1 MGWFDEQIRLRK
13 ISDDEAFAESFINI
27 AGSVMG
33 SKVSTL
39 LFDERQIVKNAIDE
53 ILKFYHVKGAEIPG
67 DMDDFIA
74 QLDFVLRPHG
84 IMYRNVK
91 LSGDWHKDA
100 IGAMIGVKREEDIP
114 VALIPDKTGSY
125 VFLNT
130 KEGRYEKVTSHNKDR
145 FAEEAITFYKPFPQT
160 KLSLKDL
167 IIYMARTF
175 SASDIAMAVML
186 TAAASLI
193 GLLLPKINN
202 IIFSTVVT
210 SGSLSMLLSI
220 SILLVCTGISM
231 ALFSAA
237 QNLCMTRINT
247 RMSIYVESAT
257 MMRILSLPADFFRNY
272 SSGEL
277 ASKMEYINALCSM
290 LVSTVMSSALTS
302 IFSLIYIGS
311 IFRYAPSMVAPA
323 LLVVLATVLLSV
335 ITTLVQMR
343 ISRAQMELDAKERGM
358 SFALVSGIQKIRLA
372 GAEKRAFAR
381 WGNLYAQ
388 KAKFSYDPPMIIKIN
403 PVITLIVS
411 LMGNLILQYVAAKT
425 SVSVADYYAFNTAYG
440 MVSGA
445 FMGLAGI
452 TLQIA
457 QVKPVLDQVK
467 PILEAVPESSE
478 NKQMLT
484 RMGGGVELNNVS
496 FRYNENMPMVIDNL
510 SLKIR
515 PGQYVA
521 IVGKTGCGKS
531 TLMRL
536 LLGFEKPL
544 KGAIYYDGKDINTI
558 DLKSLRRNIGSV
570 TQNGKLFSGDLFEN
584 IVISAPQLTLA
595 DAWEAA
601 EMAGI
606 ADDIRAMPMGMFTYV
621 SEGGGGISGG
631 QKQRLMIARAVAP
644 KPRILMFD
652 EATSALDNITQK
664 KVADSL
670 AALKCTR
677 IVIAHRL
684 STIKDCDRIIVLDGG
699 RIIED
704 GTYDEL
710 IEKNGYFAELVERQR
725 VDA

>member
-33 SKVSTL
+33 TKVSTL

-53 ILKFYHVKGAEIPG
+53 ILKYYHVKGTEIPA
-67 DMDDFIA
+67 DMDDLFA
-74 QLDFVLRPHG
+74 QLDYVLRPHG
-84 IMYRNVK
+84 IMYRSVK
-91 LSGDWHKDA
+91 LSGDWQKDA
-100 IGAMIGVKREEDIP
+100 IGAMIGVKRADDTP
-114 VALIPDKTGSY
+114 VALIPDKTGGY

-145 FAEEAITFYKPFPQT
+145 FSEEAITFYKPFPQ
-160 KLSLKDL
+160 KELSLKDL
-167 IIYMARTF
+167 IIYMTQTL
-175 SASDIAMAVML
+175 SASDIVLAVLM
-186 TAAASLI
+186 TAASSFV

-202 IIFSTVVT
+202 IIFSTVVK
-210 SGSLSMLLSI
+210 SGSMSMLLSI
-220 SILLVCTGISM
+220 TILLLSTEISM
-231 ALFSAA
+231 TLFAAA
-237 QNLCMTRINT
+237 QSLCMTRINT
-247 RMSIYVESAT
+247 RMSVYVESAS
-257 MMRILSLPADFFRNY
+257 MMRILSLPANFFRDY

-277 ASKMEYINALCSM
+277 ASKMEYINSLCSM

-323 LLVVLATVLLSV
+323 LLVVLTTVALSV
-335 ITTLVQMR
+335 ITTFVQMK
-343 ISRAQMELDAKERGM
+343 ISRVQMSLAAKERGM
-358 SFALVSGIQKIRLA
+358 NFALISGIQKIRLA

-381 WGNLYAQ
+381 WGNLYAEE
-388 KAKFSYDPPMIIKIN
+388 AKYSYDPPVIIKIN
-403 PVITLIVS
+403 TVITLMVS
-411 LMGNLILQYVAAKT
+411 LAGTLILQYIAAI
-425 SVSVADYYAFNTAYG
+425 SHVSVADYYAFDAAYG
-440 MVSGA
+440 MVNGA

-452 TLQIA
+452 TMEIA
-457 QVKPVLDQVK
+457 QIK
-467 PILEAVPESSE
+467 PILEQVRPILKAVPETSE

-484 RMGGGVELNNVS
+484 RIGGGVELNNIS
-496 FRYNENMPMVIDNL
+496 FRYNDNMPMVIDNL

-558 DLKSLRRNIGSV
+558 DLKSLRKNIGSV

-584 IVISAPQLTLA
+584 IVISAPQLTLD

-664 KVADSL
+664 KVADAL
-670 AALKCTR
+670 AGLKCTR

-684 STIKDCDRIIVLDGG
+684 STIKDCDRIIVLEGG
-699 RIIED
+699 KIIED
-704 GTYDEL
+704 GTYEEL
-710 IEKNGYFAELVERQR
+710 IAKNGYFAELVERQR